1 MSCHASTRSS
11 PGADC
16 IDLQLHSLTMS
27 YGIHIVSILL
37 LLVYVYVLHMPVET
51 LIDRAR
57 QGALF
62 VRQGL
67 YKGAVFKPHPQH

>member
-1 MSCHASTRSS
+1 
-11 PGADC
+11 
-16 IDLQLHSLTMS
+16 MS